1 MHIGSVCTYD
11 HFMAG
16 IPLTTPAQIGA
27 TILSARRRE
36 GLTQAQ
42 LAERAGVS
50 RRWLISLEQGQSE
63 RAELGKILDT
73 LDALGLDLSVTPA
86 RRRSNELT
94 DLLGD
99 L

>member
-1 MHIGSVCTYD
+1 MPHV
-11 HFMAG
+11 A
-16 IPLTTPAQIGA
+16 LTTPAQIGA
-27 TILSARRRE
+27 TVRSARRRK

-63 RAELGKILDT
+63 RAELGKVLDT
-73 LDALGLDLSVTPA
+73 LDALGLDLRVTPA
-86 RRRSNELT
+86 RRHSNELV

>member
-1 MHIGSVCTYD
+1 
-11 HFMAG
+11 MAG
-16 IPLTTPAQIGA
+16 IALSTPARSGA

-42 LAERAGVS
+42 LAERAGGVS
-50 RRWLISLEQGQSE
+50 RRWLISLEQGGKSE
-63 RAELGKILDT
+63 RAELGGKILDT
-73 LDALGLDLSVTPA
+73 LDALGLDLSVTPPA